1 MSIFLQK
8 EDGRFEDSFC
18 YKVGKLPSSQV
29 WGDFNSED
37 ITILAISLPE
47 EEKVLV
53 LLGSGDG
60 NFLKAGL
67 YKVGETPRAITS
79 GDSDN
84 DKHAKDCKS
93 YLNIGGNL
101 IMLNRFSISGNSTS
115 F

>member
-1 MSIFLQK
+1 M
-8 EDGRFEDSFC
+8 
-18 YKVGKLPSSQV
+18 
-29 WGDFNSED
+29 
-37 ITILAISLPE
+37 
-47 EEKVLV
+47 
-53 LLGSGDG
+53 
-60 NFLKAGL
+60 L